1 MEGEKDGRMEG
12 LRDKKERNPYG
23 LDSFTNYNKQQL
35 FFMSNLIY

>member
-1 MEGEKDGRMEG
+1 MEGWKDEG